1 MKLSIKDYFSE
12 CDEFRCFA
20 GLIKFIEEI
29 LNGKIHFLCSVL
41 EKIGEGKVQK
51 SFKTSC
57 IEQIC

>member
-1 MKLSIKDYFSE
+1 MKLSIKDFFSE

-20 GLIKFIEEI
+20 DLVKSTEEI
-29 LNGKIHFLCSVL
+29 LNEKLHFLCSVL
-41 EKIGEGKVQK
+41 EKIGKGKAQK